1 MLGLSRSKSRS
12 SPCGSTAPSVA
23 ACGSS
28 TSGEPCR
35 EATVSPGALALSL
48 ALAISELIVLLAV
61 VAMRRTTR
69 WVPT

>member
-1 MLGLSRSKSRS
+1 MLGPSRRRSRS
-12 SPCGSTAPSVA
+12 SPCGSAAPNVA

-35 EATVSPGALALSL
+35 EATISPGALALSL
-48 ALAISELIVLLAV
+48 ALEISELTVLLAV
-61 VAMRRTTR
+61 IAMRRTTR